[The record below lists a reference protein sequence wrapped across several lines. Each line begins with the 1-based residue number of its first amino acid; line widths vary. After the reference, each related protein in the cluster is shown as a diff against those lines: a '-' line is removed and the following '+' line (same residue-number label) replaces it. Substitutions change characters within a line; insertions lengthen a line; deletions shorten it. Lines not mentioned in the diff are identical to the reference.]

1 MNNHLE
7 TFIIELNSGSVIDDN
22 YRWEYDNTPT
32 PVNMGEWFVTNGQCF
47 ERNDNEKGIIEAI
60 EISKKT
66 NNQCFQNTQL
76 IALDNKGIKYYEGLV
91 YGTKYKMTFHHGFNV
106 IDNKAIDVTDYFNKT
121 FKKDKDSN
129 WCKEE
134 EILYYGIHIPNEFL
148 ASFIDKLKA
157 PYAHNPLIFEYYET
171 LIKTLN

>member
-1 MNNHLE
+1 
-7 TFIIELNSGSVIDDN
+7 
-22 YRWEYDNTPT
+22 
-32 PVNMGEWFVTNGQCF
+32 
-47 ERNDNEKGIIEAI
+47 
-60 EISKKT
+60 
-66 NNQCFQNTQL
+66 
-76 IALDNKGIKYYEGLV
+76 
-91 YGTKYKMTFHHGFNV
+91 MTFHHGFNV